1 MLWTGVWA
9 VATVMAVCGE
19 IYVVAADLHSPLQG
33 TEDLHDRAPPQQDT
47 MTYMMS
53 TTGKLGPLKSSSGLC
68 QLRNQRGRM
77 GS

>member
-19 IYVVAADLHSPLQG
+19 IYVVAADLHSLLQG